1 LKKSNHDKEEK
12 MKRNTLIITGIALLI
27 SIAAVSAF
35 AHDSGWSRGRG
46 YGHMMGPDSWR
57 TDQHRGYGNG
67 QGGYYGNLSSDE
79 IAKLDQ
85 QRAEYFKATENIRQ
99 KLYEKELA
107 LRSELAKEDP
117 DTSKASTLQSDI
129 SKLQSNL
136 DQERLNYEIKA
147 RKSSPSYNRGQRGY
161 GPMMGYGSRGGYCM

>member
-1 LKKSNHDKEEK
+1 MEVQMKKNAKGILILTVVAIFGIT
-12 MKRNTLIITGIALLI
+12 TL
-27 SIAAVSAF
+27 SF
-35 AHDSGWSRGRG
+35 AGWGRG
-46 YGHMMGPDSWR
+46 YGHMMGPGSWGPGM
-57 TDQHRGYGNG
+57 HSGYGYG
-67 QGGYYGNLSSDE
+67 QDGYYGNLSADE

-85 QRAEYFKATENIRQ
+85 QRSEYFKATENIRQ

-129 SKLQSNL
+129 SNLQSNL

-147 RKSSPSYNRGQRGY
+147 RKSAPNYNRGQRGY
-161 GPMMGYGSRGGYCM
+161 GPMMGYGPGGGGYCSR

>member
-1 LKKSNHDKEEK
+1 
-12 MKRNTLIITGIALLI
+12 MKRNTLIITGIAILV
-27 SIAAVSAF
+27 SIAVVSAF
-35 AHDSGWSRGRG
+35 AHGPGWGRGRG
-46 YGHMMGPDSWR
+46 YGHMMGSDGWGPGWH
-57 TDQHRGYGNG
+57 HRGGYGYG
-67 QGGYYGNLSSDE
+67 QEGYYGNLSTEE

-85 QRAEYFKATENIRQ
+85 QRSEYFKATENIRQ

-117 DTSKASTLQSDI
+117 DTSKASTLQSDM

-147 RKSSPSYNRGQRGY
+147 RKSAPNYNRGQRGY
-161 GPMMGYGSRGGYCM
+161 GQMMGYGPRGGGSCMW

>member
-1 LKKSNHDKEEK
+1 

-27 SIAAVSAF
+27 SISVVYAF
-35 AHDSGWSRGRG
+35 AHDSGWSRDRG
-46 YGHMMGPDSWR
+46 YGHMMGHDSWGPGM
-57 TDQHRGYGNG
+57 HGGYMYD
-67 QGGYYGNLSSDE
+67 QGGYYGNLSAEE
-79 IAKLDQ
+79 IANLDQ
-85 QRAEYFKATENIRQ
+85 QRSEFFKATENTRQ

-136 DQERLNYEIKA
+136 DQERLNYEVKA
-147 RKSSPSYNRGQRGY
+147 RKSAPNYNRGSGGY
-161 GPMMGYGSRGGYCM
+161 GPMMGYGPRGGGYCN

>member
-27 SIAAVSAF
+27 SISAVYAF

-46 YGHMMGPDSWR
+46 YGHMMGSDNWGPGWH
-57 TDQHRGYGNG
+57 HRSGYGYS
-67 QGGYYGNLSSDE
+67 QDRYSGNLSEEE
-79 IAKLDQ
+79 IVNLDQ
-85 QRAEYFKATENIRQ
+85 QRAEYFKATENARQ

-117 DTSKASTLQSDI
+117 DTSKASNLQSEI
-129 SKLQSNL
+129 SKIQSEL
-136 DQERLNYEIKA
+136 DQKRLDYEIQTRKKA
-147 RKSSPSYNRGQRGY
+147 PNYSRGY
-161 GPMMGYGSRGGYCM
+161 GGYGSRGGGYCR

>member
-1 LKKSNHDKEEK
+1 
-12 MKRNTLIITGIALLI
+12 MKRNTLIIAGIALLV
-27 SIAAVSAF
+27 SIVAVSAF

-46 YGHMMGPDSWR
+46 YGHMMGPDNWKPGWH
-57 TDQHRGYGNG
+57 HRGGYGYG
-67 QGGYYGNLSSDE
+67 QERYYGNLSAE
-79 IAKLDQ
+79 ELANLDQ
-85 QRAEYFKATENIRQ
+85 QRAEYFKTTENARQ

-147 RKSSPSYNRGQRGY
+147 RKSAPSYNRGSG
-161 GPMMGYGSRGGYCM
+161 GYGSMMVYGPRGGGYCR